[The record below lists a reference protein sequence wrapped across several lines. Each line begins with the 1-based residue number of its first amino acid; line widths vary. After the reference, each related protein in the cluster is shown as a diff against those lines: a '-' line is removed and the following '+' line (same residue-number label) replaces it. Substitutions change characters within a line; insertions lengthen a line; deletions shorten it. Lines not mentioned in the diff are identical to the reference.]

1 MNITWIIFIVVII
14 IGIFINNAV
23 LLSKVKVSD
32 KLLEEIKAKREKEEA
47 ENKEP
52 D

>member
-1 MNITWIIFIVVII
+1 MSITWIIFIVVII
-14 IGIFINNAV
+14 IGVFINNAV

-32 KLLEEIKAKREKEEA
+32 KLLKEIKAKREKEEA

>member
-1 MNITWIIFIVVII
+1 MNMLWIILIVVIL

-23 LLSKVKVSD
+23 LLSKIKVSD
-32 KLLEEIKAKREKEEA
+32 KLIEEIKAKREKEEA
-47 ENKEP
+47 EHGEP